1 MPLKKDKTK
10 EIIEVLR
17 KLPDSKIEEVLDF
30 VEYLQNKSER
40 ERSGIDKS
48 SLQLQQQSLKKIWDS
63 PEEDLYEL

>member
-1 MPLKKDKTK
+1 MHLKKDKTK
-10 EIIEVLR
+10 EIIEVLQQ
-17 KLPDSKIEEVLDF
+17 LPDSKIEEVLDF

>member
-1 MPLKKDKTK
+1 MKKDKTK

-17 KLPDSKIEEVLDF
+17 QLPESKIDEVLDF

-40 ERSGIDKS
+40 ECSGIDRT
-48 SLQLQQQSLKKIWDS
+48 SLQLQQESLKKIWDS

>member
-17 KLPDSKIEEVLDF
+17 QLPDSKIEEVLDF

-40 ERSGIDKS
+40 ERSGKDKP
-48 SLQLQQQSLKKIWDS
+48 SLQLQQQSLIKIWDS